1 MMQQI
6 QPYQQ
11 PQPYQPAQ
19 VEPLLG
25 FLPVIQGL
33 VFVLLA
39 IGMIAY
45 FFKKGPATF
54 FEEAWRD

>member
-1 MMQQI
+1 MMQQM

-11 PQPYQPAQ
+11 PQSYPTAQ
-19 VEPLLG
+19 VEAAG
-25 FLPVIQGL
+25 FLAVLQGL

>member
-1 MMQQI
+1 MTQI
-6 QPYQQ
+6 
-11 PQPYQPAQ
+11 QPYQPAQ
-19 VEPLLG
+19 VEAAAWLA
-25 FLPVIQGL
+25 VIQGL

-45 FFKKGPATF
+45 FFKKGPTAF

>member
-1 MMQQI
+1 MNQQM

-11 PQPYQPAQ
+11 PQTY
-19 VEPLLG
+19 EPLGYLAI
-25 FLPVIQGL
+25 LQGL

-54 FEEAWRD
+54 FEKMWEE